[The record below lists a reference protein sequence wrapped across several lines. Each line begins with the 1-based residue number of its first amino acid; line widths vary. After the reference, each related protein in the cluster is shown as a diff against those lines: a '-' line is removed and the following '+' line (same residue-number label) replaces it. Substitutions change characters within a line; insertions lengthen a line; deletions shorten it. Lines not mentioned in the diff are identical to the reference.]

1 MSDKQGTAGPDPSG
15 PTAGGRPAQ
24 PRQVAEDK
32 ASKRTDFAK
41 KAGLAA
47 IGGAF
52 SGTFR
57 VVASSIR
64 DAFLGSSTTD

>member
-1 MSDKQGTAGPDPSG
+1 MQKAG
-15 PTAGGRPAQ
+15 
-24 PRQVAEDK
+24 VK
-32 ASKRTDFAK
+32 ASERNDFAK

-57 VVASSIR
+57 VVAASIR
-64 DAFLGSSTTD
+64 DAILGGSGAE